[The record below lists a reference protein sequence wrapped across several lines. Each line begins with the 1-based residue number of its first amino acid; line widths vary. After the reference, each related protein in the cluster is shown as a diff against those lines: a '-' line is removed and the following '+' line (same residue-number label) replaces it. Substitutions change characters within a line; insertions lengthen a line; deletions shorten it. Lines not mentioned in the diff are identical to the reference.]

1 MSLEELEFEHPD
13 IKESKKIVPVGVFST
28 VATGV
33 AIATSAAFGTASAF
47 TWIPG
52 ILAGKIA
59 YDWVKNSLIYKV
71 RLPRQCPDLVHY
83 TPDQSI
89 QYWMERDT
97 NEQKKLREEII
108 EKSRRPN
115 FIFETLLDSIG
126 WLPPNP
132 TNYFAY
138 PQGILK
144 EENINIC
151 RLIHAEKMLRLIQ
164 KIEDNVY
171 EIPDVDFVVRS
182 EWYPHTYG
190 IGRGGWRDKTYL
202 RDLGTV
208 TKIKPHH
215 PQFQDN
221 IKSLLKEY
229 WEIEIKKQKEILG
242 YNYEDGEG
250 NWQEMNDPRLIP
262 RTWRRV
268 EN

>member
-164 KIEDNVY
+164 KIEDQVHEWPEIKTYKAIENDNVNK
-171 EIPDVDFVVRS
+171 
-182 EWYPHTYG
+182 
-190 IGRGGWRDKTYL
+190 IGPVLYWRDTGK
-202 RDLGTV
+202 
-208 TKIKPHH
+208 KIKTKARQE
-215 PQFQDN
+215 QFQDN
-221 IKSLLKEY
+221 IKPLLKEY